1 MAYSRRISRRRRVQR
16 QEIELS
22 VGDAVKIGNCIITL
36 IDIDGVEAAFR
47 IDDIPLESSG
57 LDSGDRSPPA
67 K

>member
-1 MAYSRRISRRRRVQR
+1 VQR

-22 VGDAVKIGNCIITL
+22 VGDAVRIGNCIITL

-47 IDDIPLESSG
+47 IDDLPVESSA
-57 LDSGDRSPPA
+57 LDAGEKSPPA